1 MRFDFPR
8 CVVDGGPVTLM
19 RAVRFHVRRVRDG
32 GPLTLSGIER
42 GLC

>member
-8 CVVDGGPVTLM
+8 CVVDGGPVT
-19 RAVRFHVRRVRDG
+19 RSFIERRVRDG